1 LISVG
6 ETVALAT
13 RRAAIKQIFDYSRS
27 NSFSHFRGLLNK
39 ALETVVR
46 TL

>member
-39 ALETVVR
+39 AQG
-46 TL
+46 